1 MVNKSY
7 EQAQSTGL
15 YEKPASLRGKYD
27 NVRRFWEDEI
37 TCLFLK
43 PYLEGIRRQAE
54 SEERGV
60 RILDLGCGSGDGYE
74 LLTSVADRK
83 AGPEA
88 SDNRVLPGNAI
99 ERYLGID
106 INPGLLE
113 QGRAVFRKNERVQFQ
128 EGSFSEGLPVDE
140 GEKPFD
146 LYLSTYG
153 TFSHC
158 TDSVATKLLADIAG
172 HADKG
177 AIVVADWL
185 GWHAFEWQDLWTETL
200 AEDQVMQYIIS
211 YLTDPDEKENM
222 EFEPFELRLMNKE
235 TIQNIVNNASEQS
248 AKGLKLLE
256 TFDRSVFI
264 GRHMETGDYFSKPQ
278 PLRRVMNSLLEPG
291 RRTPLEQAFV
301 EYAPREGFKAD
312 NNYFQRIVQCWNSL
326 VQYTLELMSSQ
337 HVFPPSG
344 PPALQR
350 AASTMQQLVQAT
362 AILDLEDARANIIE
376 PQLTYLLRG
385 FEAELQEGEGRAHGI
400 VAVMQVI

>member
-7 EQAQSTGL
+7 EQAQQTGL

-43 PYLEGIRRQAE
+43 PHLEDIRKHAE
-54 SEERGV
+54 SAERGV

-74 LLTSVADRK
+74 LLTSAADRK
-83 AGPEA
+83 AA
-88 SDNRVLPGNAI
+88 SSEQDNRLLPDNSI
-99 ERYLGID
+99 ETYLGID

-128 EGSFSEGLPVDE
+128 EGSFSEGLPLAE

-158 TDSVATKLLADIAG
+158 TDKESIKLLADIAD
-172 HADKG
+172 HANQG
-177 AIVVADWL
+177 AIVVSDWL
-185 GWHAFEWQDLWTETL
+185 GWQAYEWQNLWTETL

-211 YLTDPDEKENM
+211 YLTDPEEKENT
-222 EFEPFELRLMNKE
+222 EFDPFELRLMNKN
-235 TIQNIVNNASEQS
+235 TIQAIVNNAAQQS
-248 AKGLKLLE
+248 NNNLKLLS

-264 GRHMETGDYFSKPQ
+264 GRHMETGDYYPKPQ
-278 PLRRVMNSLLEPG
+278 PIRWVMNSLLEQG
-291 RRTPLEQAFV
+291 LRTDLKRAFIKYEPRQGFQAANSYFEQLV
-301 EYAPREGFKAD
+301 R
-312 NNYFQRIVQCWNSL
+312 CWNSL
-326 VQYTLELMSSQ
+326 VQYVSEIMAGNN
-337 HVFPPSG
+337 VFPPAG

-350 AASTMQQLVQAT
+350 AAGTMQQLVRAT
-362 AILDLEDARANIIE
+362 AILDLEDVRANIIE
-376 PQLTYLLRG
+376 PQLAYQLRG
-385 FEAELQEGEGRAHGI
+385 LEAELQKGEGRAHGI
-400 VAVMQVI
+400 VAIMQVV